1 MTIFCYL
8 LTSTFHIYEKYIE
21 IRNPSKILVQTVMG
35 IFLQPSPILVLHLQ
49 RKYQGLSVLS
59 YMAIQLG
66 HNFVARITLYLF
78 LPALDTIIFFQIAAV
93 SHEPFPCGYNLNYLV

>member
-1 MTIFCYL
+1 
-8 LTSTFHIYEKYIE
+8 
-21 IRNPSKILVQTVMG
+21 MG

>member
-1 MTIFCYL
+1 
-8 LTSTFHIYEKYIE
+8 
-21 IRNPSKILVQTVMG
+21 MG
-35 IFLQPSPILVLHLQ
+35 IFLEPLPILVLHLQ

-66 HNFVARITLYLF
+66 HNFIARITLYLF

-93 SHEPFPCGYNLNYLV
+93 SHEPFPCGYV